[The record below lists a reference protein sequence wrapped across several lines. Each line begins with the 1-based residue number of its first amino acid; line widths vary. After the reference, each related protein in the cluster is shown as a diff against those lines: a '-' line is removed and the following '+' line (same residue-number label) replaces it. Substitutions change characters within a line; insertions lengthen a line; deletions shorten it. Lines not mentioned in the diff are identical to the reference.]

1 MPSLLRA
8 GRGLARQLLSCLALV
23 LVLLPSPA
31 LAQRPACTCENLESL
46 QQEYRNAVY
55 LEQFMRQMAEVLK
68 TEELRLKGLKVS
80 SNRSPDADLAIIPT
94 VLALQERYVA
104 RNMKLPHPTLKDY
117 TGPNEITMPAGTCEQ
132 PEAKLEAMQEGS
144 ACAAIAEATA
154 AHERMH
160 RDLCNVMGKEAY
172 WDRMPSVRA
181 LEEAERYRA
190 QAANMKSELG
200 RVLEV
205 SDVRLRGEWRHVI
218 AGQGV
223 EIVYFYQFESG
234 DLTAS
239 SQAGDRW
246 VFSGTGET
254 QNMLE
259 SMKAPGLTC
268 TSSGAYRNNFTVALD
283 TDGLTYGLDYRE
295 ELKASDITVTCNGG
309 MGMAVPT
316 TESSSGRLG
325 SSLPL
330 AAGDN
335 VVPNAWADAIVALA
349 ASEGMSVTGEPK
361 TVLSVTCPKP

>member
-1 MPSLLRA
+1 MPFPFRA
-8 GRGLARQLLSCLALV
+8 GTALARLLSCLGLI
-23 LVLLPSPA
+23 LILWPA
-31 LAQRPACTCENLESL
+31 PAQAGPPACTCENLESL

-68 TEELRLKGLKVS
+68 TEELRLKGLKS
-80 SNRSPDADLAIIPT
+80 TSNNDPDKDLAIQPT
-94 VLALQERYVA
+94 VLALRDRYMA
-104 RNMKLPHPTLKDY
+104 ANMRLPHPEVKGY
-117 TGPNEITMPAGTCEQ
+117 TGPTEVTMPAGSCEQ
-132 PEAKLEAMQEGS
+132 PEAVLRAMEDGS
-144 ACAAIAEATA
+144 ACEAIADATA
-154 AHERMH
+154 AHELMH
-160 RDLCNVMGKEAY
+160 RDLCRAMGTEAY
-172 WDRMPSVRA
+172 WDRLPSVKA

-190 QAANMKSELG
+190 QAANMKSEIG
-200 RVLEV
+200 RVLGASEL
-205 SDVRLRGEWRHVI
+205 RLRGEWRHVI

-234 DLTAS
+234 DLRGS
-239 SQAGDRW
+239 SQSGDRW
-246 VFSGTGET
+246 TFAGEGET
-254 QNMLE
+254 QNTLE

-268 TSSGAYRNNFTVALD
+268 TSSGAYRNNFTVAMD

-335 VVPNAWADAIVALA
+335 EVPNAWADAIVALA